1 MEEKITPKFAKQGGL
16 VPAIVQDHMSGQV
29 LMLAYMNEEAWNMT
43 LETREA
49 HYFSRSRQTLWH
61 KGDTSGHV
69 QRVKEILL
77 DCDADTVLLKVEQV
91 GGAACHEGYASCFFR
106 RRRGTAGRRWG
117 RRFLIPGRYT
127 SVDKLRLGIPKGSL
141 EKATI
146 DLFRRAG
153 WNIKGNGRSY
163 FPDIDDPEIACTMC
177 RAQEMSRYVENGT
190 LDCGL
195 TGKDW
200 IIENDSRVV
209 VVADLMYSKASS
221 RPVRWV
227 LAVPGDSE
235 IRSIADMAGK
245 KIATELVN
253 YTHRYFQ
260 SKKIPVTVEFSW
272 GATEAKVAQG
282 LADAVVEVTETGST
296 IRAHGLKIIHEFF
309 QSNTQLIVNPEVWE
323 NNDFKREKIENLR
336 VLLMG
341 ALRAENMVGLKMNIQ
356 EKSLKSIIALLPSL
370 LAPTISSLYET
381 DWYSVEVVVNQEE
394 VRSLVPRLVAAGAQ
408 GIVEYPLYKVI

>member
-1 MEEKITPKFAKQGGL
+1 
-16 VPAIVQDHMSGQV
+16 
-29 LMLAYMNEEAWNMT
+29 
-43 LETREA
+43 
-49 HYFSRSRQTLWH
+49 
-61 KGDTSGHV
+61 
-69 QRVKEILL
+69 
-77 DCDADTVLLKVEQV
+77 
-91 GGAACHEGYASCFFR
+91 
-106 RRRGTAGRRWG
+106 
-117 RRFLIPGRYT
+117 
-127 SVDKLRLGIPKGSL
+127 VDKLRLGIPKGSL

-200 IIENDSRVV
+200 IMENDSRVV

-227 LAVPGDSE
+227 LAVPGDST
-235 IRSIADMAGK
+235 IRSLTDMAGK

-253 YTHRYFQ
+253 YTRRYFE
-260 SKKIPVTVEFSW
+260 SRKIPVTVEFSW

-296 IRAHGLKIIHEFF
+296 IRAHGLKIVHEFF

-323 NNDFKREKIENLR
+323 TNDFKREKIENLR

-341 ALRAENMVGLKMNIQ
+341 ALRAENMVGLKMNIP
-356 EKSLKSIIALLPSL
+356 EKKLKNIIALLPSL